1 MNNSMGEIVN
11 KMLLCNVVLI
21 DDLSGI
27 GSLNTLTEHYTIS
40 DEKAETAQKKKK
52 NCCKEP

>member
-1 MNNSMGEIVN
+1 MGEIVN